1 MEADVGRNAGNMVVE
16 VPGEELD
23 PEDCAGWMKVRTNG
37 RSDGSAEARPNSHV
51 ARRVIERIER
61 GAKMPRVLPREAIK
75 VIMRPRGGLDLS
87 RVSIV
92 KVMCAIGKAARVEM
106 EDMGK
111 DTLCPNV
118 QQNIV
123 VVCTEDEQRVRR
135 YANVEVLV
143 VEGKSFE
150 TKAYVAAPYGT
161 TKGVIRGVP
170 LEHSAEDIDR
180 NVVGPRN
187 PTARA
192 TQRIGSSATVIVVF
206 EGEVVPRQ
214 VYYGGGVL
222 RCSLYRKHF
231 EVCFVCGRVGHRSDV
246 CPTPEMKRCMGCGVS
261 GQQEHEC
268 TPRCKLCGGQHV
280 TGDRVC
286 RNRFRTPYIVRKRFW
301 ERKELDHKSRGGSL
315 SGAGAVRG
323 EDFPDLGGSR
333 SVSTERGDSRSR
345 SRSRGEERQVSWAQV
360 VKSGDEEME
369 KLREDNRRQ
378 AGEIMELR
386 KENKELMEKVE
397 MLTGVIKQLAA
408 KVEKIAAEGEPSHLG
423 APPAK
428 RKSAGGGGGSDV
440 SGMEKQIIDL
450 NERVVRQEGGLR
462 KVNEK
467 LDEVARVVM
476 GIESFLTQW
485 KK

>member
-1 MEADVGRNAGNMVVE
+1 
-16 VPGEELD
+16 
-23 PEDCAGWMKVRTNG
+23 
-37 RSDGSAEARPNSHV
+37 AEA
-51 ARRVIERIER
+51 
-61 GAKMPRVLPREAIK
+61 REAIK

-92 KVMCAIGKAARVEM
+92 KVMCAIGKAARVEIK
-106 EDMGK
+106 DMGK

-123 VVCTEDEQRVRR
+123 VVCTEDEQRARR

-150 TKAYVAAPYGT
+150 KKAYVAAPYGT

-187 PTARA
+187 TTARA

-206 EGEVVPRQ
+206 EGA
-214 VYYGGGVL
+214 L
-222 RCSLYRKHF
+222 
-231 EVCFVCGRVGHRSDV
+231 
-246 CPTPEMKRCMGCGVS
+246 
-261 GQQEHEC
+261 
-268 TPRCKLCGGQHV
+268 
-280 TGDRVC
+280 
-286 RNRFRTPYIVRKRFW
+286 
-301 ERKELDHKSRGGSL
+301 
-315 SGAGAVRG
+315 RG

-333 SVSTERGDSRSR
+333 SVSRERGDSRSR

-360 VKSGDEEME
+360 VKSDDEEME

-386 KENKELMEKVE
+386 KENKGLMEKVE
-397 MLTGVIKQLAA
+397 ELTGVIKQLAA

>member
-1 MEADVGRNAGNMVVE
+1 MVVE
-16 VPGEELD
+16 VPGEELN

-123 VVCTEDEQRVRR
+123 VVCTEDEQRARR

-206 EGEVVPRQ
+206 EGGTDILFTFTGRPWNIKAHGVTMALSSSTFRQ
-214 VYYGGGVL
+214 KRHRCCPGSSGCSVMDTVGAQGADPSLLSSWGAATFVAMSAVYGHARRPLASPGELLNLAVHGKFTVQSSNLQFIAPDLGFEKSKFGGGV
-222 RCSLYRKHF
+222 SP
-231 EVCFVCGRVGHRSDV
+231 V
-246 CPTPEMKRCMGCGVS
+246 
-261 GQQEHEC
+261 
-268 TPRCKLCGGQHV
+268 
-280 TGDRVC
+280 
-286 RNRFRTPYIVRKRFW
+286 
-301 ERKELDHKSRGGSL
+301 
-315 SGAGAVRG
+315 
-323 EDFPDLGGSR
+323 
-333 SVSTERGDSRSR
+333 
-345 SRSRGEERQVSWAQV
+345 
-360 VKSGDEEME
+360 
-369 KLREDNRRQ
+369 
-378 AGEIMELR
+378 
-386 KENKELMEKVE
+386 
-397 MLTGVIKQLAA
+397 
-408 KVEKIAAEGEPSHLG
+408 
-423 APPAK
+423 APK
-428 RKSAGGGGGSDV
+428 G
-440 SGMEKQIIDL
+440 
-450 NERVVRQEGGLR
+450 
-462 KVNEK
+462 
-467 LDEVARVVM
+467 
-476 GIESFLTQW
+476 
-485 KK
+485 